1 MKVEA
6 EETLRSL
13 REVNSS
19 LQLKQLRQQ
28 ASWKQSRAI
37 KTCLYYIT
45 FTCYATRVQKAKQRG
60 FANSFLLFYYISEE
74 ICFLSFLF
82 VLKHKRVEDVGR
94 EEVGNVIKTFSKCS
108 FSEAFI

>member
-60 FANSFLLFYYISEE
+60 LLI
-74 ICFLSFLF
+74 LSYSITLAT
-82 VLKHKRVEDVGR
+82 RR
-94 EEVGNVIKTFSKCS
+94 AYKTPLLRSLLPVCSAQLSPVSK
-108 FSEAFI
+108 A